1 MFSRI
6 YQASEKHGRGQ
17 QQKEREIAIRN
28 YYLPF
33 MAQVKNLPA
42 MQETWVWS
50 LGWEDRLEKEMAT
63 HSSTLAWRIPTDRG
77 AWRAMV
83 HRIAKNR
90 TRLSNWMQHSA
101 FPEPP
106 ASTPFPSN
114 SPPAF
119 LSTPSGN
126 SRAGGASPPRYTHP
140 PFPLNPCCLPQ
151 NGAFG
156 GISATL
162 LTKVKVTTSDLHT
175 QAYATLSDAD
185 GVKLLTL
192 LPPGVFITSR
202 ASCGHCNGS
211 VTGIDAADISFIL
224 PFVFTGA

>member
-6 YQASEKHGRGQ
+6 HQASEKHRRGQ

-33 MAQVKNLPA
+33 MAQVNNLPA
-42 MQETWVWS
+42 MQETWVRS
-50 LGWEDRLEKEMAT
+50 LGWEDRLEKEMAA
-63 HSSTLAWRIPTDRG
+63 HSSTLAWRIPMDRG

-83 HRIAKNR
+83 HRIAKNW

-106 ASTPFPSN
+106 TSTLFSSN

-126 SRAGGASPPRYTHP
+126 CREGGASPPRYTHP
-140 PFPLNPCCLPQ
+140 PFLLNPCCLPQ
-151 NGAFG
+151 NCAFG

-162 LTKVKVTTSDLHT
+162 LTKVKVTT
-175 QAYATLSDAD
+175 
-185 GVKLLTL
+185 
-192 LPPGVFITSR
+192 
-202 ASCGHCNGS
+202 
-211 VTGIDAADISFIL
+211 IDAFTRRHML
-224 PFVFTGA
+224 PSQMLMVRSC